1 MRYAALHRVDLNLLL
16 ALSELAAT
24 GSVTLAAARLGI
36 TQSAMSRTLGRLRT
50 TFGDPLFLRGASG
63 LRPTPRA
70 EALLP
75 AVDAWLEQADVLIG
89 GAPRFDPLTAERTF
103 VVSAADYGEAVLLPE
118 LLRRLERE
126 APKVKLR
133 ISTQPLPLDAAL
145 EKGELDLAWTPKQP
159 SARTVVWTRL
169 FDETFTFVVRKGHP
183 VTKRPFTLDR
193 FCALRHLALAPVGR
207 SNSNPI
213 DELLARLGRK
223 REVVATVP
231 SFLVVPSLLLTSDV
245 GVILP
250 RRIFHAAAQ
259 RFGLVSLA
267 LPFQSHGFTLHHA
280 WHERMR
286 KDAGH
291 AWFRQVV
298 VEVSKTV

>member
-1 MRYAALHRVDLNLLL
+1 
-16 ALSELAAT
+16 
-24 GSVTLAAARLGI
+24 
-36 TQSAMSRTLGRLRT
+36 
-50 TFGDPLFLRGASG
+50 
-63 LRPTPRA
+63 
-70 EALLP
+70 LLP

-259 RFGLVSLA
+259 RF
-267 LPFQSHGFTLHHA
+267 QSHGFTLHHA